1 MSKKETSRFRGKPL
15 GIERH
20 DCVST
25 NNQAKGKSPMG
36 TITMGVDLAK
46 QVFSVSEL
54 DGSGRVRQRRDLKR
68 GAFAAWLVQVTR
80 TTMQTPGSGKGLMHP
95 ELTGSSSRNC

>member
-1 MSKKETSRFRGKPL
+1 MSKKDTSRFKPR

-20 DCVST
+20 DCIST

-46 QVFSVSEL
+46 QVFSVCVV
-54 DGSGRVRQRRDLKR
+54 DGSGRVGQRCDLKR
-68 GAFAAWLVQVTR
+68 DAFAAWL
-80 TTMQTPGSGKGLMHP
+80 MQLRPGSVVAT
-95 ELTGSSSRNC
+95 TGEQ